1 VLFCILLLLIN
12 QRVNL
17 NEADATENCLNLKQI
32 KDTLG
37 KAEVDAICPNSMKFI
52 SYMKIDSCSVFIVA
66 YAVDDVYGLAKCYQ
80 TKIDSTLF
88 KDYKRVDESQW
99 FEVELN

>member
-1 VLFCILLLLIN
+1 LIN

-17 NEADATENCLNLKQI
+17 NEADATENCLNRKQI
-32 KDTLG
+32 RNKLA

-52 SYMKIDSCSVFIVA
+52 SYMQINSCSVFIIA
-66 YAVDDVYGLAKCYQ
+66 YAVDDVYGLAKCKQ

-88 KDYKRVDESQW
+88 NEYQRIDESQW
-99 FEVELN
+99 FEVELK